1 MIKMLIV
8 FFTAFFLLS
17 CAHFVDSKEK
27 PQLYEERLAGEHSM
41 LASCVVDK
49 LQSDS
54 RSFMRIL
61 LFRNRKYSDVGASEI
76 HAFDTR
82 YLPNMVASYS
92 PTNPDAVLIYSG
104 PITETLPHTR
114 RGIDNESAY
123 TFALMLKK
131 IDDTVVNATLTG
143 DQYLGNIAWK
153 ILQTCVTSTTHP

>member
-1 MIKMLIV
+1 MLII
-8 FFTAFFLLS
+8 FFTAFFLLA
-17 CAHFVDSKEK
+17 CTHLIDSKEK

-41 LASCVVDK
+41 LASCVVNK

-61 LFRNRKYSDVGASEI
+61 LFRNRKYSDVEASEI

-82 YLPNMVASYS
+82 YLPNIVASYS
-92 PTNPDAVLIYSG
+92 PTNPDAVLIYSR
-104 PITETLPHTR
+104 PITETLPYAR
-114 RGIDNESAY
+114 RGINNESAY
-123 TFALMLKK
+123 MFALMLKK

-153 ILQTCVTSTTHP
+153 ILQTCVTSITHP